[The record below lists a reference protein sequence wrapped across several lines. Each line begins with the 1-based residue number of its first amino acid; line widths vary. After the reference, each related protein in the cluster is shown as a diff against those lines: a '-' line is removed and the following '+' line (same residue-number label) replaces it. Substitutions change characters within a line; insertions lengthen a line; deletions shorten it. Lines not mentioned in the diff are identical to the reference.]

1 MPTALKIDFMKD
13 CKKVELGEI
22 CEMFSGGTPDSENKD
37 YYNGDIP
44 FIRSAEI
51 SGNKTLLYLSE
62 SGYNN
67 SSAKMVDYGDLLY
80 ALYGANSGE
89 CAISKQCGAIN
100 QAILCI
106 RSKNESI
113 SYIYYILL
121 NKKKRI
127 ISKYLQGGQG
137 NLSAAIIKKIKINL
151 PPIEEQEKI
160 AEILSTQDKFIEL
173 KQKLVDRKKQQKKWL
188 MQNLLTGKIR
198 LKDFEGEWKKV
209 KLGNIAD
216 VKGGKRI
223 PKGYQLQNENNGF
236 PYITVSDMENGTVN
250 KSTIKYVPIDII
262 DNIKRY
268 KIYSDDIYISVAG
281 TLGLIGTIPKELNGA
296 NLTENADKICD
307 YHCNKQYLI
316 SMLSS
321 EIIQNQ
327 IKTSQTNNAQPKLA
341 IEQIKNFVFN
351 LPQLEEQTAIAE
363 ILSAQDKEIE
373 LLEKQLEQEKLKKKA
388 LIQFLLKEE

>member
-1 MPTALKIDFMKD
+1 MKNLCLNNVEYKRLEDCCIILDNKRKPVTKTARK
-13 CKKVELGEI
+13 
-22 CEMFSGGTPDSENKD
+22 SGVYP
-37 YYNGDIP
+37 Y
-44 FIRSAEI
+44 
-51 SGNKTLLYLSE
+51 
-62 SGYNN
+62 
-67 SSAKMVDYGDLLY
+67 
-80 ALYGANSGE
+80 YGANGIQDYVSDYIFDGVFVLIGE
-89 CAISKQCGAIN
+89 DGSVV
-100 QAILCI
+100 
-106 RSKNESI
+106 NENGNPVVNWAEGKI
-113 SYIYYILL
+113 WVNNHAHIIQEKDGVLLRYIFYFIQT
-121 NKKKRI
+121 I
-127 ISKYLQGGQG
+127 
-137 NLSAAIIKKIKINL
+137 KIKNL
-151 PPIEEQEKI
+151 IYGNIPKLTGNNFKSLKISVPSLEIQQKI
-160 AEILSTQDKFIEL
+160 AEILSAQDKVIEL
-173 KQKLVDRKKQQKKWL
+173 KQKLIDRKKQQKKWL